1 MTIWEESELQV
12 QVIVHETIK
21 NKKQLVFPQ
30 HPLQSDVTLTQVN
43 EH

>member
-1 MTIWEESELQV
+1 MTSWEESELQV

-30 HPLQSDVTLTQVN
+30 NHLQSDVTLTWVN